1 MNTHVNKIREA
12 TNGRQAKGW
21 KIYANSA
28 YTTKHYRNNDN
39 GYSKCSRDDN
49 WWGWCD
55 GNCGSGRSGM
65 GAIETRLKGCGTA
78 WLNFGNCN
86 SSECQ
91 VNVYIDGKK
100 IATAYRN
107 THQKRAF
114 FNFKNGSKL
123 RITEGEGGQTSCMM
137 MFNELK
143 VISCRKC
150 LPGIINSTKH
160 RNILFNYCNC
170 FNIMHVFYFI
180 S

>member
-1 MNTHVNKIREA
+1 MSTQRKILIDNS
-12 TNGRQAKGW
+12 NGSITWLGVK
-21 KIYANSA
+21 KI
-28 YTTKHYRNNDN
+28 
-39 GYSKCSRDDN
+39 GYSWK
-49 WWGWCD
+49 WVGD
-55 GNCGSGRSGM
+55 GS
-65 GAIETRLKGCGTA
+65 TA
-78 WLNFGNCN
+78 AGLNFGNCN

-100 IATAYRN
+100 IATANRN
-107 THQKRAF
+107 THQKRAK

-160 RNILFNYCNC
+160 RNILFNYCNS